1 MMPIVRKLLVAWL
14 VLLQA
19 LAFTFTAFAEEPD
32 DKRCYDLAGR
42 DICISERS
50 FRADTCTAIKA
61 FASHW
66 SLPAGFLARLIW
78 QESRF
83 DPAALSPAGAQGIAQ
98 FMPTTARLR
107 GLRDPF
113 DPAEAIARAAEYL
126 RFLEQKFGNLGLAA
140 AAYNGGEGRTDRYIA
155 SGAGTLPVETRNYVK
170 IVTGHSVEQW
180 LSGTVSEV
188 DYALAEGTDF
198 VAACIDMA
206 RSVRVPDL
214 TNSPA
219 QWQPWGV
226 LIAQNGSAELAR
238 TRFAA
243 AQSAHQAILG
253 TEQLMLIGVRNP
265 SFGNQMR
272 FSAMVGRQSRQA
284 AQALCEHLQTAGGK
298 CIVVKN
304 TP

>member
-1 MMPIVRKLLVAWL
+1 MMPTVRTLVMAWL
-14 VLLQA
+14 VLFQA
-19 LAFTFTAFAEEPD
+19 LTCTFTTFAEEPD
-32 DKRCYDLAGR
+32 DKRCYDLAGQN
-42 DICISERS
+42 ICISERS
-50 FRADTCTAIKA
+50 FRADICAAIKA
-61 FASHW
+61 YASHW
-66 SLPAGFLARLIW
+66 DLPAGYLARLIW

-113 DPAEAIARAAEYL
+113 DPAEAMARSAEYL
-126 RFLEQKFGNLGLAA
+126 RFLELKFGNLGLAA
-140 AAYNGGEGRTDRYIA
+140 AAYNGGEGRTGRYIA
-155 SGAGTLPVETRNYVK
+155 SGGGPLPAETRNYVQ
-170 IVTGHSVEQW
+170 IVTGHSVDHW
-180 LSGTVSEV
+180 LAGTVGEV
-188 DYALAEGTDF
+188 DYALAGGTDF

-206 RSVRVPDL
+206 RFVRVPDF
-214 TNSPA
+214 TISPA

-226 LIAQNGSAELAR
+226 LIAQSGSAELAQ

-243 AQSAHQAILG
+243 AQTAHNTILG

-265 SFGNQMR
+265 SFGNRLR

-284 AQALCEHLQTAGGK
+284 AQELCERLLAAGGS
-298 CIVVKN
+298 CIVLKN